1 MNVDSI
7 FLLIVSPPLIAI
19 SIICSCNR
27 QLKILPIIDT
37 KNTDLKSMNSITSKN
52 DKILSAITSTNSIT
66 SNSNSEKHIS
76 NNKSIFKTNGNKTS
90 IKNGIVNIIP
100 KKSNTQLSEM
110 NQKSP
115 NKQSWKNTKQN
126 KLKQQNMQMKD
137 IPKLLSQQIVPSNE
151 SNYKCLD
158 KKENNL
164 QRAKSEEINFS
175 NFEEQMKQSIICD
188 SNQNETEISAL
199 MADGIVIFPRQLKWK
214 LINTAQQVKLQNP
227 TENRFAIKVKCTD
240 NNLYRVKPVFTFI
253 EPKSSVIF
261 NVNRYDSNA
270 TIDHILF
277 LTTSAEKTDDNPRL
291 LFADSMANS
300 DETIEM
306 MKTAPLINS

>member
-1 MNVDSI
+1 
-7 FLLIVSPPLIAI
+7 
-19 SIICSCNR
+19 
-27 QLKILPIIDT
+27 
-37 KNTDLKSMNSITSKN
+37 
-52 DKILSAITSTNSIT
+52 
-66 SNSNSEKHIS
+66 
-76 NNKSIFKTNGNKTS
+76 
-90 IKNGIVNIIP
+90 
-100 KKSNTQLSEM
+100 
-110 NQKSP
+110 
-115 NKQSWKNTKQN
+115 
-126 KLKQQNMQMKD
+126 
-137 IPKLLSQQIVPSNE
+137 
-151 SNYKCLD
+151 
-158 KKENNL
+158 
-164 QRAKSEEINFS
+164 
-175 NFEEQMKQSIICD
+175 MKQSIICD